1 MVLDAESVI
10 DRRRLKRRLTGWR
23 IAAVVLGLLFAGA
36 LVLGDKNFASSAGI
50 LPHIARVTVS
60 GVITDDRKMNE
71 LIDKIGK
78 SDQVKAVI
86 LDINSPGGTTTGGEA
101 MYESIRQLAAKKPVV
116 AVCGT
121 LATSA
126 AYIVALASD
135 RIFVYGNTITGSVG
149 VLFQWADVTD
159 LLHTLGIKVEE
170 VKSGPLKAVPSP
182 FEPTDEKTREMT
194 AEMVQD
200 AKLWF
205 FGLVEKRRNI
215 VPETIPGL
223 TDGRIYSGRQAVEFK
238 LVDEIG
244 DEKAAIDWLAKER
257 KVPKGLKVIDWKPES
272 ESSGLF
278 GWLFQSVASAFGI
291 SVEKIAGLVGQISA
305 TLKLDGLVSVWHPAA
320 N

>member
-1 MVLDAESVI
+1 
-10 DRRRLKRRLTGWR
+10 
-23 IAAVVLGLLFAGA
+23 
-36 LVLGDKNFASSAGI
+36 
-50 LPHIARVTVS
+50 
-60 GVITDDRKMNE
+60 
-71 LIDKIGK
+71 
-78 SDQVKAVI
+78 
-86 LDINSPGGTTTGGEA
+86 
-101 MYESIRQLAAKKPVV
+101 V

-126 AYIVALASD
+126 AYIVALATD

-159 LLHTLGIKVEE
+159 LLRALGIKVEE

-205 FGLVEKRRNI
+205 FGLVEKRRKI
-215 VPETIPGL
+215 APDSIPGL
-223 TDGRIYSGRQAVEFK
+223 TDGRIYSGRQAVQLK

-244 DEKAAIDWLAKER
+244 DERAAIDWLTKER
-257 KVPKGLKVIDWKPES
+257 QVPQGLTVVDWQPES

-278 GWLFQSVASAFGI
+278 GWLFQSLAGAFGF
-291 SVEKIAGLVGQISA
+291 SAEKLTGLVGQIFS

>member
-1 MVLDAESVI
+1 
-10 DRRRLKRRLTGWR
+10 
-23 IAAVVLGLLFAGA
+23 
-36 LVLGDKNFASSAGI
+36 
-50 LPHIARVTVS
+50 VS
-60 GVITDDRKMNE
+60 GVITNDRKMSE
-71 LIDKIGK
+71 LIEKIGK

-101 MYESIRQLAAKKPVV
+101 MYDSIRQLADKKPVV

-126 AYIVALASD
+126 AYIVALATD

-182 FEPTDEKTREMT
+182 FEPTDEKTRQMT

-205 FGLVEKRRNI
+205 FELVEKRRN
-215 VPETIPGL
+215 VAPDSIPGL
-223 TDGRIYSGRQAVEFK
+223 TDGRIYSGRQAVQLK
-238 LVDEIG
+238 LADEIG
-244 DEKAAIDWLAKER
+244 DEQAAIDWLTR
-257 KVPKGLKVIDWKPES
+257 KRQVPKGLKVVEWKPES

-278 GWLFQSVASAFGI
+278 AWLFQSLAGTYGLPA
-291 SVEKIAGLVGQISA
+291 EKIAGLVGQMSS
-305 TLKLDGLVSVWHPAA
+305 TLKLDGLVSVWHPA